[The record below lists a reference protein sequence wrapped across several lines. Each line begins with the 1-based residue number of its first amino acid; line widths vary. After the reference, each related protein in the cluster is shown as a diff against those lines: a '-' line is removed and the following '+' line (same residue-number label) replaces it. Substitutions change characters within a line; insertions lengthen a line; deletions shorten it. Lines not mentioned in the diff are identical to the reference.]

1 MSSINLN
8 ELKTVKPQA
17 VKGDANPSIEDIDS
31 YKYKDILLDLQYT
44 TVTNNAANP
53 SFFINTDLTDIR
65 DLPEIKN
72 SIENLLTTR
81 PGEKLLNPSFGLDLS
96 SYCFDPVNSVT
107 ADRIART
114 VLLEVPRNEPRVEI
128 ISLDVVGHQDSGTY
142 DITFGINILDKSV
155 GAQKIKGRLNSDGF
169 MFED

>member
-17 VKGDANPSIEDIDS
+17 VEGDANPSIEDVDS

-44 TVTNNAANP
+44 TVNNNAANP

-65 DLPEIKN
+65 DMADIRN

-96 SYCFDPVNSVT
+96 SYCFDPVNRVT

-114 VLLEVPRNEPRVEI
+114 ILLEVPRNEPRVEVV
-128 ISLDVVGHQDSGTY
+128 SLDVVGYEEDGTY
-142 DITFGINILDKSV
+142 EITFGINIPDASV
-155 GAQKIKGRLNSDGF
+155 GTQKMKGRLNSDGF
-169 MFED
+169 MFDK